1 MGRANEEAGASAWVD
16 ALRTMHAT
24 GQGLGEDALRAR
36 LGEVLLPPGVAAPER
51 LRGEPTTPASD
62 RFALAFACYTALS
75 GAPPFAGATPL
86 ALRLDLLRCRP
97 APLQVEADP
106 ALVAWIHAAL
116 SAQPDNRPP
125 VPEGLPAP
133 AAQAALVPPA
143 PQPPPAPAAPPP
155 PPAPP
160 KPRIRRVAASS
171 ARYAPGAEVGR
182 GALGRV
188 IAAVDRRLGR
198 TVAIKQLLRSDAAG
212 RRRFLREAVLTARLQ
227 HPGIIPVYDARLSR
241 DGEPFYAM
249 RLVDGQ
255 TLQDAIQAR
264 PTVDERLS
272 LLPALVTAADAVG
285 YAHAQGVV
293 HRDLKPTNIL
303 LGPYGETVVIDWGL
317 ARVTG
322 RPEVSTEPGPTS
334 DDATLTGAGAILG
347 TPAWMSPEQARGEP
361 VDARA
366 DVYALGAVLYTLLA
380 GHAPF
385 TGGSG
390 AEVIQEVATTPPVD
404 LGQLA
409 PAVPADL
416 LAVVRKAM
424 RADPEA
430 RYPTASELSA
440 DLRRFQT
447 GQLVAAHRYTR
458 SDRLRRWVGR
468 NRALVRLAV
477 AALIALALLGSW
489 SVARIVRAERVAR
502 ARAEELALQTALAT
516 RDLDPDAARRA
527 LTQLGPAFPAWGA
540 GRTVLADLAQRPG
553 WLAWDGCRAND
564 DPDGS
569 DVGGAGVACLR
580 DDGGWQVGLADGRVV
595 ASHTVERP
603 VAIALSPDGRYV
615 VVSGPR
621 SAELWQIGED
631 GALSPGAPLPPPPG
645 GRERALLV
653 GWRADSAQLAVSWG
667 GQALWVGPVDG
678 PRRELAAPGVINLTW
693 GGERLLVTAI
703 DGQVSL
709 LEPGASAP
717 RPLLRTGGPSWR
729 VAVDARGERAAL
741 AGTERLV
748 RVIRLD
754 TGAVL
759 AAFPFGLGIANEL
772 SFDGDELLWVG
783 TGEELERYDVRT
795 GARSSWSAGL
805 GGLSAVAAS
814 GDLLAVGAGSGEIAV
829 WNHRTG
835 ERFRLAGHHGELL
848 HLGFADDAL
857 VAVSGDGVARRWSLA
872 EQAAFVAELAPLPV
886 HDPHVLPTRAAFLA
900 DELVWIGVDGHLRRA
915 PRADLRAAV
924 RLEGAGGAWSLAGC
938 PDGAVL
944 WGEQDGSVWRA
955 PPGGPAVV
963 MHRLPAA
970 ARGVVC
976 GEVAGAADAAG
987 DVVLL
992 RGAEPVL
999 TTMAFPVVRLAE
1011 ADGHLFA
1018 ADHRGNLRQLGPEG
1032 AVELPALGDF
1042 PWTVTAGPAGLLTA
1056 TAAGHWRVTRD
1067 GAVVAE
1073 GIDPGAWFA
1082 RWRPDGELFALGRSS
1097 GDVLLREAATGA
1109 QRVLLDTTN
1118 HNTRALA
1125 WSPRGDVLAAA
1136 GDNGVVTLID
1146 PTSGVTRALHGHGA
1160 SVYGLSFSPDGDALL
1175 SVGDDLRLRLWRD
1188 DLPRDGA
1195 GLQRVAAGSE

>member
-1 MGRANEEAGASAWVD
+1 MRRADQGADASGWVED
-16 ALRTMHAT
+16 LRTVHAT
-24 GQGLGEDALRAR
+24 GQGLGEEGLRAH
-36 LGEVLLPPGVAAPER
+36 LGDGLLPSGVAAPER
-51 LRGEPTTPASD
+51 LRGEPPTPASD
-62 RFALAFACYTALS
+62 RFALACAWYTALS
-75 GAPPFAGATPL
+75 GAPPFAGSTPL

-97 APLQVEADP
+97 APLQVDADP
-106 ALVAWIHAAL
+106 ALVAWIDAAL

-125 VPEGLPAP
+125 VPQGLTAP
-133 AAQAALVPPA
+133 VAQAAPVAPVPA
-143 PQPPPAPAAPPP
+143 PIPVAPPP
-155 PPAPP
+155 TPPPEPP
-160 KPRIRRVAASS
+160 RPRVRRVAASGV
-171 ARYAPGAEVGR
+171 RYAPGAEVGR

-212 RRRFLREAVLTARLQ
+212 RRRFVREAVLTARLQ

-255 TLQDAIQAR
+255 TLQDAIEAR
-264 PTVDERLS
+264 PTVDERLA

-317 ARVTG
+317 ARVMSRPDAPSGTG
-322 RPEVSTEPGPTS
+322 GTS

-380 GHAPF
+380 GRAPF
-385 TGGSG
+385 SGGTG

-424 RADPEA
+424 RTAPDA

-458 SDRLRRWVGR
+458 GDRLRRWVGR
-468 NRALVRLAV
+468 NQALVRLALV
-477 AALIALALLGSW
+477 AAIALLVLGSW

-502 ARAEELALQTALAT
+502 ARAQELALQTALAT
-516 RDLDPDAARRA
+516 RDVDPDAARRA
-527 LTQLGPAFPAWGA
+527 LTQLGPDFPAWGA

-553 WLAWDGCRAND
+553 WQAWDGCRAND

-569 DVGGAGVACLR
+569 DVGGPNIACLR
-580 DDGGWQVGLADGRVV
+580 EDGGWQVGLTGGRVV
-595 ASHTVERP
+595 VSHTVERP
-603 VAIALSPDGRYV
+603 LAIALSPDGRQV

-621 SAELWQIGED
+621 SAELWHVGDE

-653 GWRADSAQLAVSWG
+653 GWSADSAQIAVSWG
-667 GQALWVGPVDG
+667 APALWVGPADG
-678 PRRELAAPGVINLTW
+678 PRQEVAATSTINLTW
-693 GGERLLVTAI
+693 GGDRLLVTAI

-709 LEPGASAP
+709 LEPGAP
-717 RPLLRTGGPSWR
+717 TLRPLLRTGGPSWR
-729 VAVDARGERAAL
+729 VAVDAQGERAAL

-748 RVIRLD
+748 RAIDLDRGVI
-754 TGAVL
+754 L
-759 AAFPFGLGIANEL
+759 ATFPFGVGIANEL

-783 TGEELERYDVRT
+783 TGEELERYNVRT
-795 GARSSWSAGL
+795 GERSSWSAGL
-805 GGLSAVAAS
+805 GGLSAVATS
-814 GDLLAVGAGSGEIAV
+814 SDLLAVGGGSGEIAV

-835 ERFRLAGHHGELL
+835 ERFRLTGHHGELL

-886 HDPHVLPTRAAFLA
+886 DDQHVLPTRAAFVA
-900 DELVWIGVDGHLRRA
+900 DDLVWVGIDGHLLRA
-915 PRADLRAAV
+915 PLRDLSAAT
-924 RLEGAGGAWSLAGC
+924 RLDGGGGAWSIAAC
-938 PDGAVL
+938 PDGDVL

-955 PPGGPAVV
+955 PSGGPATVV
-963 MHRLPAA
+963 HRLPAA
-970 ARGVVC
+970 ARAVVC
-976 GEVAGAADAAG
+976 GEVAGVADADG
-987 DVVLL
+987 NVVLL
-992 RGAEPVL
+992 GGPV
-999 TTMAFPVVRLAE
+999 TTAMPFPVYRIAE
-1011 ADGHLFA
+1011 ADGRLFA

-1032 AVELPALGDF
+1032 AVDLPALTDF
-1042 PWTVTAGPAGLLTA
+1042 PWTVTAGPAGLLTG
-1056 TAAGHWRVTRD
+1056 TAAGHWRVLRD

-1073 GIDPGAWFA
+1073 GTDPGAWFA
-1082 RWRPDGELFALGRSS
+1082 RWRPDGAVFALGRSS
-1097 GDVLLREAATGA
+1097 GDVLLRDAATGA
-1109 QRVLLDTTN
+1109 QRALLDTTN
-1118 HNTRALA
+1118 SNTRALA

-1136 GDNGVVTLID
+1136 GDNGVITLVD
-1146 PTSGVTRALHGHGA
+1146 PASGVTRPLHGHGA
-1160 SVYGLSFSPDGDALL
+1160 SVCGLWFSPDGDTLL
-1175 SVGDDLRLRLWRD
+1175 SVGDDLHLRLWRD

-1195 GLQRVAAGSE
+1195 GLQRVAGGSE